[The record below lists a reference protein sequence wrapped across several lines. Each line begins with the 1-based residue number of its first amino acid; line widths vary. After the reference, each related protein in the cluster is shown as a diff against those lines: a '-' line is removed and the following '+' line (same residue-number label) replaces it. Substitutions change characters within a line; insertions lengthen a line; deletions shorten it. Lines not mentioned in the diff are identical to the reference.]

1 MHACTTGNDTEFG
14 VRDSTSHLSP
24 LTFASH
30 LVPADCM
37 RTAVLIIVAL
47 ALALHVS
54 FSAEAGAPQSK
65 IAFERDSNVW
75 IANIDGTRTRKLI
88 MGDDPR
94 IAPDGTKVAFTMTPP
109 RSKDVE
115 RYIAVVDVETGAT
128 RIFKDMPSDNCFGP
142 VWSPNGSQ
150 ILFEI
155 FVDNHWRLG
164 LVNAD
169 GSDFQFF
176 KTPFRD
182 QGWSSPCWAPDA
194 KSIYCQDLE
203 NICSFGLD
211 GELIAKW
218 EVSKTIP
225 KGDMD
230 SSKRLSVSDDGKKL
244 LIDLNMDEEVSLKDW
259 EGPPPAIWMLDIAS
273 GKATRLTPKKSYASD
288 SCWLS
293 DSEILV
299 VDAPRGA
306 KISSI
311 YRVSISDG
319 TSRLVIKNA
328 ANPSVSADAR

>member
-1 MHACTTGNDTEFG
+1 
-14 VRDSTSHLSP
+14 
-24 LTFASH
+24 
-30 LVPADCM
+30 
-37 RTAVLIIVAL
+37 
-47 ALALHVS
+47 
-54 FSAEAGAPQSK
+54 
-65 IAFERDSNVW
+65 
-75 IANIDGTRTRKLI
+75 
-88 MGDDPR
+88 
-94 IAPDGTKVAFTMTPP
+94 
-109 RSKDVE
+109 
-115 RYIAVVDVETGAT
+115 
-128 RIFKDMPSDNCFGP
+128 MPSDNCFGP

-169 GSDFQFF
+169 GGGFQFF
-176 KTPFRD
+176 KTPFRE

-203 NICSFGLD
+203 NICRFGLD
-211 GELIAKW
+211 GELLAKW

-230 SSKRLSVSDDGKKL
+230 SSKRLSVSGDGQKL
-244 LIDLNMDEEVSLKDW
+244 LIDLNMDEDVTLKDW
-259 EGPPPAIWMLDIAS
+259 EGPPPAIWILDIAS

-299 VDAPRGA
+299 VDAQKDA
-306 KISSI
+306 KVSSI

-319 TSRLVIKNA
+319 ASRLVIKNA
-328 ANPSVSADAR
+328 FNPSVSGGL

>member
-1 MHACTTGNDTEFG
+1 MSPYGFSKLRILIAMKTGFLLIG
-14 VRDSTSHLSP
+14 
-24 LTFASH
+24 A
-30 LVPADCM
+30 LV
-37 RTAVLIIVAL
+37 
-47 ALALHVS
+47 LALHAS
-54 FSAEAGAPQSK
+54 FAAEAGAPQTK
-65 IAFERDSNVW
+65 IAFERGSNVW
-75 IANIDGTRTRKLI
+75 IANIDGTKARKLI
-88 MGDDPR
+88 KGDDPR

-109 RSKDVE
+109 GSKDVE

-128 RIFKDMPSDNCFGP
+128 KVFKDMPSDNCFGP

-169 GSDFQFF
+169 GSGFQFF
-176 KTPFRD
+176 KTPFRE

-203 NICSFGLD
+203 NICRFGLD
-211 GELIAKW
+211 GELLAKW

-230 SSKRLSVSDDGKKL
+230 SSKRLSVSGDGKKL
-244 LIDLNMDEEVSLKDW
+244 LIDLNMDEDVTLKDW
-259 EGPPPAIWMLDIAS
+259 EGPPPAIWILDIAS

-299 VDAPRGA
+299 VDAQKDA
-306 KISSI
+306 KVSSI

-319 TSRLVIKNA
+319 ASRLVIKNA
-328 ANPSVSADAR
+328 FNPSVSGGL